1 MGCEDGFCVG
11 RCPQFVSFSESRVT
25 ALTTRR
31 LPSYI
36 TNVQQ
41 RHRHRQRKLNV
52 KCDTIENICAYFSVS
67 GKVLRFLQS
76 ALARAWPS
84 DHLDALPRG
93 NLDPFCI
100 PQLRYAAS
108 IMPYFELVPST
119 SFKAFKR
126 CAPKRDLCQESYDWR
141 QPVNAASL
149 FHFLWRTLP
158 AYQSASSSP
167 LNFQWF

>member
-1 MGCEDGFCVG
+1 MG
-11 RCPQFVSFSESRVT
+11 FVPKGAPSSS
-25 ALTTRR
+25 ALASSPCDRFDDRR
-31 LPSYI
+31 LPRYI
-36 TNVQQ
+36 MNVQQ

-84 DHLDALPRG
+84 DHLDAVPRG

-100 PQLRYAAS
+100 PQFRYAGS
-108 IMPYFELVPST
+108 IMSYFEFVPST

-126 CAPKRDLCQESYDWR
+126 RAPKRDLCQESHDWR
-141 QPVNAASL
+141 QPVKAARL